1 MKQYALALDLK
12 DDPQL
17 IVEYEQYHRQVWPE
31 VLAAIRHVG
40 IEEMQIFRT
49 ANRMFMLMETSDDY
63 DPQRAAAYFESDAKS
78 QQWEQLMDKFQQR
91 LVWAPADEKW
101 VPMDCC
107 FQLSQQ
113 SLRG

>member
-1 MKQYALALDLK
+1 
-12 DDPQL
+12 
-17 IVEYEQYHRQVWPE
+17 

-63 DPQRAAAYFESDAKS
+63 DPQCAAAYFESDAKS
-78 QQWEQLMDKFQQR
+78 QQWELLMDKFQQR

>member
-17 IVEYEQYHRQVWPE
+17 IAEYEQYHRQVWPE

-49 ANRMFMLMETSDDY
+49 ANRMFMLMQTSDDY

-91 LVWAPADEKW
+91 LVGAPANEKW

-113 SLRG
+113 PLRD